1 MSDNPLE
8 TVRGD
13 EALALGA
20 LAAGIGLAVGYPGAP
35 ATGIFEALARFSAPG
50 QITLEWAANEKVAME
65 MAIGASLAGARA
77 LVVVKGVG
85 LNIALDPLAT
95 MSYAGCHTGL
105 VIAVGDDPGGWSS
118 QNEQD
123 SRWLARLAEV
133 PIVEATETAT
143 AAALMA
149 QAFAWSEGLYT
160 PVILRLTRGLA
171 QERAPLREPPW
182 HLPPSVGRF
191 LRKEDRWMVY
201 PRVVVRRRHSLHRRL
216 RTFQQAVEGSPY
228 DPLLG
233 KGGLGILAAGHT
245 FSKMHNLLK
254 EDEDEV
260 SLLGLASTWPLP
272 EERLTRW
279 MRTLRRLLI
288 LEEGGAFVEE
298 QIRALAQRA
307 GLTLEILGRAN
318 RALPEEGELT
328 EEDLRRGLEALQ
340 AEGPF
345 ARVNTFTDPPIPPSS
360 LCEDCPYRPTF
371 DALRAAMG
379 RLGGRERYL
388 VVGETGCMVRDI
400 SSGLFDVKYSLGS
413 ALGIALGLALH
424 QRQQRVIA
432 LVGDSCFFHSEV
444 NALSTLVQRQVP
456 VTVILLDNAS
466 TAQTGGQPHP
476 GTPYDARRLPRERV
490 EIERIIAAYGL
501 EPEVLSIASSA
512 ALQAAFEAALADGRP
527 RVLIVRAP
535 CPRYYREEGL

>member
-1 MSDNPLE
+1 MNDSPPQ

-35 ATGIFEALARFSAPG
+35 ATGIFEALARLSVPG
-50 QITLEWAANEKVAME
+50 QVTLEWAANEKVAIE
-65 MAIGASLAGARA
+65 MAIGASLAGTRA
-77 LVVVKGVG
+77 LVIVKGVG

-133 PIVEATETAT
+133 PIVEATETAS

-171 QERAPLREPPW
+171 QERAALREPPW
-182 HLPPSVGRF
+182 QLPPALGRF

-216 RTFQQAVEGSPY
+216 RSFAQALVSSPY
-228 DPLLG
+228 DALCG
-233 KGGLGILAAGHT
+233 AGDLGILAAGHP
-245 FSKMHNLLK
+245 FSKVRRLVEGNGNI
-254 EDEDEV
+254 
-260 SLLGLASTWPLP
+260 SLLGMASAWPLP
-272 EERLTRW
+272 EERLIPW

-288 LEEGGAFVEE
+288 LEEGGPFVEE

-307 GLTLEILGRAN
+307 GLSLEILGRAN
-318 RALPEEGELT
+318 RAIPEEGEIV
-328 EEDLRRGLEALQ
+328 EEDLRRGLMALT

-345 ARVNTFTDPPIPPSS
+345 ERVNTCTEPPIPPSS

-371 DALRAAMG
+371 EALRAAME
-379 RLGGRERYL
+379 RQGGRERYL
-388 VVGETGCMVRDI
+388 VVGETGCMVRAI
-400 SSGLFDVKYSLGS
+400 PTGLFDVKYSLGS
-413 ALGIALGLALH
+413 ALGIALGLALYERH
-424 QRQQRVIA
+424 HRVIA

-444 NALSTLVQRQVP
+444 NALPTLAQCRAP
-456 VTVILLDNAS
+456 VAILLLDNGS

-476 GTPYDARRLPRERV
+476 GTPYDARHSPRAPV
-490 EIERIIAAYGL
+490 EIERVLAAYGL
-501 EPEVLSIASSA
+501 EAEVLSPRNPS
-512 ALQAAFEAALADGRP
+512 ALQAAFEAALGAEGP
-527 RVLIVRAP
+527 RVLIVREP
-535 CPRYYREEGL
+535 CPRYRQGG